1 MVPVVSNVINNV
13 QKHCVV
19 DGQRKG
25 LRVPP
30 VMITSMARSG
40 KTTLLIEVYRALVA
54 DTKFEAILVTF
65 NGQSGFTLRV
75 DESPTVGFCRGLHEQ
90 LMGVTNHMAPSV
102 DALKDYLAKCTKPLV
117 LLVDELNSLTPD
129 VDTELAILLR
139 EEFLDRPNRYLVFT
153 CHHRMPLSEALGSRG
168 IENSPR
174 PSVSIGV
181 PTSLVIADYN
191 AIFGDHR
198 KISPVEL
205 AQWGGLCG
213 LAWSIQC
220 TDFNANIYFNER
232 LDHCPPDNLPEDPDT
247 HSAFVK
253 QICSGARHPKMTRY
267 QRYTYL
273 PSTHLSKEGCPIWP
287 LCYIAAFLTSANY
300 PILSQFIA
308 SVIKEVSGMEQGT
321 GIEWQAI
328 VLAAVAIRIH
338 SASISNLHGHGHVE
352 LVVGPVQKDTQF
364 MIVAL
369 PREVVDVAGAE
380 AYVRSC
386 VKVGSRSVVLAY
398 ATHPSFKI
406 FDGLIIHFDGSDITM
421 RHGLQAKQGRTGA
434 GSDVP
439 EGWRGFLF
447 RGQAPQ
453 RKRMAKVSGWV
464 YMTEDQVT
472 NFLPVSLR
480 GLLPGMWPSGT

>member
-13 QKHCVV
+13 QKHCVR
-19 DGQRKG
+19 QRTIE
-25 LRVPP
+25 RVPP

-75 DESPTVGFCRGLHEQ
+75 GESPTVGFCRGLHEQ

-168 IENSPR
+168 IGDSPR
-174 PSVSIGV
+174 PFVPIGV

-198 KISPVEL
+198 KISCVEL

-213 LAWSIQC
+213 LAYSIQC
-220 TDFNANIYFNER
+220 TDFNANIYFNEKMG
-232 LDHCPPDNLPEDPDT
+232 HCAPDNAPADPDT
-247 HSAFVK
+247 HSAFVN
-253 QICSGARHPKMTRY
+253 QICNGTQDHPKMKPY
-267 QRYTYL
+267 QRF
-273 PSTHLSKEGCPIWP
+273 THTSKEGCAIWP

-380 AYVRSC
+380 AHVRDR
-386 VKVGSRSVVLAY
+386 VTVGSRSVVLAY
-398 ATHPSFKI
+398 ATQPSFKI
-406 FDGLIIHFDGSDITM
+406 FDGLIIHFDGSDITV